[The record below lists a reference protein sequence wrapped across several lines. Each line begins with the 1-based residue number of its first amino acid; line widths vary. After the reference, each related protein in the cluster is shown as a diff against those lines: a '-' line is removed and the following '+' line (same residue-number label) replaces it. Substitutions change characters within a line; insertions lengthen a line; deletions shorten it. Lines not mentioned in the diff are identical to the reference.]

1 VARRRSYDLKLDRA
15 EKHLIEIEEIVR
27 EYRAARPYTVA
38 KLREGQRQKT
48 VWRFRYTSQPPE
60 ELALISADFIYNVR
74 SALDHLAATLVLSN
88 DRDMFPVFFQGV
100 WEPEIDGENA
110 ERRKM
115 RQRWASLTRNMAPD
129 AVALLKQA
137 QPPDRGGDEGENLHS
152 LTVLNRLS
160 NKDRHTKLPVHAGKL
175 LGAQITYR
183 APDGTWMRGALG
195 DMESLEDDARLPIP
209 HNATNVEASGTV
221 SVGLDYGPEDMSLMI
236 PEGFREITL
245 KDARTIMDAFRPY
258 DRGTP

>member
-1 VARRRSYDLKLDRA
+1 MAAKRSYDLKLDRA
-15 EKHLIEIEEIVR
+15 EHHLIEIEEIVAT
-27 EYRAARPYTVA
+27 YRATRPYTVA
-38 KLREGQRQKT
+38 KLREGKRQTT

-74 SALDHLAATLVLSN
+74 SALDHLAATLVPSN
-88 DRDMFPVFFQGV
+88 DRDMFPIFFQGV

-115 RQRWASLTRNMAPD
+115 RQRWQSLTRNMDAA

-137 QPPDRGGDEGENLHS
+137 QPPDKGRDEGESLHS

-175 LGAQITYR
+175 IGAEITYR

-195 DMESLEDDARLPIP
+195 EMEALEDGARLPIP
-209 HNATNVEASGTV
+209 HNATDVKPYGTV
-221 SVGLDYGPEDMSLMI
+221 SVGLDYGPDDMSLMI

-258 DRGTP
+258 DRGSP